1 MHSKRPYIGH
11 REIYRFDQHWN
22 YKKIDVSHEL
32 AMQDGQGWEEITLP
46 HSNVLLPHSDFPVER
61 YQFHSLYK
69 KSFTLDNSKAGQRIK
84 LHFDG
89 AMTVAEVYVNQ
100 QKVGMHR
107 GGYTSFSFDITENV
121 RIGEVNEVMVHLDS
135 TPQKD
140 IPPEGNEVDYLLF
153 GGIYRSAFLEF
164 LSPLYLEDI
173 YLYTEWLTDK
183 LATIK
188 GQVILRN
195 EGEISRSAEV
205 SLQFVAKNGD
215 VQQFILP
222 EQMVS
227 AKDTA
232 TVEVHLEIE
241 NPKWWSLST
250 PYLYQVK
257 ATLQSIDAH
266 RAEDDVEFAFGIRTI
281 SVQSGYLEVN
291 GEPVKLVGLNR
302 HQMFPYVGN
311 AAPWRLQRKDAEIL
325 KYELG
330 VNYVRTSHYPQDPSF
345 LDACDELG
353 LLVFTELPGWQH
365 IGDGAWQRVALQHLE
380 ELIRRDRNHASIF
393 MWGVR
398 INESPDDH
406 DFYQASN
413 TLAKALDP
421 HRLTG
426 GVRNFRASEWL
437 EDVFTYNDFSMG
449 VLPTANA
456 PQLVTEFAG
465 HMYPAKP
472 NDEEHRLLKH
482 ALYHASI
489 INEVHGREDII
500 GASGWCA
507 FDYNTHSNF
516 GSGSNVCFHG
526 VMDMFR
532 VPKFAGLFYKS
543 RRSPDEEVVLEFATY
558 AVHGSP
564 EHTEIIVQDEGNKE
578 FYPRNYAAPLY
589 LFSNC
594 DEVELIVNGA
604 TLGKRQPLRDEFP
617 HLSHPPF
624 RFEQRPYKFVG
635 DYLAIGYLHGEKVI
649 EKTLQTPQGLSQLK
663 LVADYDSLIADG
675 ADMTRLTVY
684 GLDHNG
690 TVTPYATRAIQ
701 FELTGPG
708 VLVGENPVA
717 LEGGRIAVFV
727 KATRVP
733 GTILVT
739 AHASGTEGGSVRI
752 ETHPS
757 VEPAM

>member
-1 MHSKRPYIGH
+1 MHTKRPYISH
-11 REIYRFDQHWN
+11 REIYRFDRQWN
-22 YKKIDVSHEL
+22 YKKIDNEHEL
-32 AMQDGQGWEEITLP
+32 EMQDDHGWEEITLP

-61 YQFHSLYK
+61 YQFHSIYK
-69 KSFTLDNSKAGQRIK
+69 KQFTIDPNKAGQRIR

-89 AMTVAEVYVNQ
+89 AMTVAKVYVNQ
-100 QKVGMHR
+100 QKVGVHE
-107 GGYTSFSFDITENV
+107 GGYTSFTFDITDYV
-121 RIGEVNEVMVHLDS
+121 RIGNTNEVLVYLDS
-135 TPQKD
+135 TPQKG

-164 LSPLYLEDI
+164 VSPLYVDDI
-173 YLYTEWLTDK
+173 YLYTENLTDK
-183 LATIK
+183 IATIK
-188 GQVILRN
+188 GKVALRN
-195 EGEISRSAEV
+195 AGEKSRSAVV
-205 SLQFVAKNGD
+205 SLQFMAKNGD
-215 VQQFILP
+215 VQQFLLP
-222 EQMVS
+222 EQTVP
-227 AKDTA
+227 AKGLV
-232 TVEVHLEIE
+232 TVEVQLELE
-241 NPKWWSLST
+241 DPKRWSLGD
-250 PYLYQVK
+250 PHLYQVK
-257 ATLQSIDAH
+257 AILQSMDSH
-266 RAEDDVEFAFGIRTI
+266 LAEDDVEFNFGIRTI
-281 SVQSGYLEVN
+281 SVQAGFLEVN
-291 GEPVKLVGLNR
+291 GDPVKLLGLNR
-302 HQMFPYVGN
+302 HQMFPYIGN
-311 AAPWRLQRKDAEIL
+311 AAPWRLQRKDAETL

-330 VNYVRTSHYPQDPSF
+330 VNYVRTSHYPQDPAF

-365 IGDGAWQRVALQHLE
+365 IGDEAWQLVALQHLE

-398 INESPDDH
+398 INESPDDQ
-406 DFYQASN
+406 DFYQKSN
-413 TLAKALDP
+413 ELARSLDP

-426 GVRNFRASEWL
+426 GVRNFRDSEWL

-472 NDEEHRLLKH
+472 YDEEYRLLKH

-489 INEVHGREDII
+489 LNEVRGREDII

-543 RRSPDEEVVLEFATY
+543 QRSPDEEVVLEFATY

-564 EHTEIIVQDEGNKE
+564 EHTEIIVQDEENKE
-578 FYPRNYAAPLY
+578 FYPRNFAAPLY

-604 TLGKRQPLRDEFP
+604 TLGKCQPLRDEFP

-635 DYLAIGYLHGEKVI
+635 DYLALGYLNGEKVI

-663 LVADYDSLIADG
+663 LVVDHDALIADG
-675 ADMTRLTVY
+675 ADMTRLSVY

-690 TVTPYATRAIQ
+690 TITPYATRTIQ
-701 FELTGPG
+701 FEITGPG
-708 VLVGENPVA
+708 MLIGENPVA

-727 KATRVP
+727 KATQEP
-733 GTILVT
+733 GIISVL
-739 AHASGTEGGSVRI
+739 AHASGTEGDSVTI
-752 ETHPS
+752 ETRPS